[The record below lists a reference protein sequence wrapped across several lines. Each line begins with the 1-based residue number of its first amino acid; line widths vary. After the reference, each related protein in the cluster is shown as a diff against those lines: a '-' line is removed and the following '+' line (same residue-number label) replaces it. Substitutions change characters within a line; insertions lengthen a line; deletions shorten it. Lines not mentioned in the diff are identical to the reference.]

1 MPINTQ
7 EKAVSNP
14 VPDDFDYIE
23 DCAHKIAE
31 YAKNGIAYSGCF
43 DGNEINEVVEKLKE
57 NGFRPTQRPHCK
69 LPALMV
75 HWDNLLKESGY
86 PVMWFSKR
94 IKGRRTV
101 VRAVAG
107 ALFTNNGKILEHYIR
122 LFSDSETED
131 YERDHSYN
139 NGKILEY
146 YIRLFSDSE
155 TEDYERNHS

>member
-1 MPINTQ
+1 MPIKHAR
-7 EKAVSNP
+7 KAVSNP

-23 DCAHKIAE
+23 DCARRIAE
-31 YAKNGIAYSGCF
+31 CAKNGIGYSGWF
-43 DGNEINEVVEKLKE
+43 DGSEINEVVEKLKE

-69 LPALMV
+69 LPSLMV

-107 ALFTNNGKILEHYIR
+107 ALFTFTNNGKILKH
-122 LFSDSETED
+122 
-131 YERDHSYN
+131 
-139 NGKILEY
+139 